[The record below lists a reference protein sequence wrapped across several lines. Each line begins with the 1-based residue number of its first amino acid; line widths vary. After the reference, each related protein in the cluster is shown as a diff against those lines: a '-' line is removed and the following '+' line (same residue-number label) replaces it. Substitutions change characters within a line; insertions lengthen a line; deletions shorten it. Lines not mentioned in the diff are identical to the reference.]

1 MCRFSSKT
9 LKSKYSQT
17 PGNTWQIH
25 EYLKMIYLPYSGQG
39 QHGLTNKPC
48 LSGEKLS
55 PAQAQA
61 DLSFSDWAFEAIS
74 PSQLHD
80 CEEHVYSLK
89 TMTENTRVSM
99 RVGC

>member
-1 MCRFSSKT
+1 
-9 LKSKYSQT
+9 
-17 PGNTWQIH
+17 
-25 EYLKMIYLPYSGQG
+25 MIYLPYSGQG

-61 DLSFSDWAFEAIS
+61 DLS